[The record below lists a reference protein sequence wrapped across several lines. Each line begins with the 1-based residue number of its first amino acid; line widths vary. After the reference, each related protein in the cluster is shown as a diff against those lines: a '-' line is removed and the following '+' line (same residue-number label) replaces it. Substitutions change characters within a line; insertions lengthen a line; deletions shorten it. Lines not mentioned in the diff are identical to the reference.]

1 MRKIFLLGLM
11 ASMLN
16 AATQVVSDQ
25 TVNFDTLSTN
35 LNGRPTGS
43 GELLTV
49 AQFNS
54 ALGTLNSVSITVES
68 YLKYR
73 YSVTNNENNP
83 ATSNYG
89 FVFLP
94 TISVSGQNVAYVN
107 TGSLFPIYPPGS
119 SSGVLAPLGNFTSV
133 IYYDNTS
140 DATTG
145 GAPLAAFIGLGTM
158 NYTTTPNAIFV
169 NDCSGD
175 CDVEHI
181 SRYGARVTITYD
193 YTPNDPGVPEPA
205 TMALIGGGLIGFALL
220 RRKA

>member
-49 AQFNS
+49 GQFDPS
-54 ALGTLNSVSITVES
+54 LGTLNSVSITVES

-89 FVFLP
+89 FVFAP
-94 TISVSGQNVAYVN
+94 TVTVAGQNVAYLN
-107 TGSLFPIYPPGS
+107 TGSLFPIYPPGAS
-119 SSGVLAPLGNFTSV
+119 AGALAPLGSFTSV
-133 IYYDNTS
+133 IYFDNTS
-140 DATTG
+140 DLNTAGT
-145 GAPLAAFIGLGTM
+145 LAAFTGLGTM
-158 NYTTTPNAIFV
+158 NYSTTPSAIFV

-175 CDVEHI
+175 CDTEHL
-181 SRYGARVTITYD
+181 SRYGVRLTVTYD

-205 TMALIGGGLIGFALL
+205 TLALIGGGLIGFALL